1 MKITDRNI
9 LKIRSNTR
17 RAILTAING
26 GFVAGYTAEAVYRH
40 IDEYIDFAETIGLF
54 ETGELRQ
61 QINEILDM
69 RLSK

>member
-1 MKITDRNI
+1 MQITDRNI
-9 LKIRSNTR
+9 LKIRSNAR

-26 GFVAGYTAEAVYRH
+26 GFVAGYTTETVYHH

-61 QINEILDM
+61 QIIEILDV
-69 RLSK
+69 RTSK

>member
-9 LKIRSNTR
+9 LKIRSNAR
-17 RAILTAING
+17 RAILTIIEA
-26 GFVAGYTAEAVYRH
+26 GFDSGYTAEIVVNH
-40 IDEYIDFAETIGLF
+40 IDEYIDFAEMIGLF

-61 QINEILDM
+61 QIIEIINM